1 MYPTVQEQLQ
11 CLLLQPLQHVKLTY
25 TYKTYNTE
33 IQTYRH
39 TIQKY
44 TMHLTVYK
52 QPHGDSLLLQS
63 LQHR

>member
-1 MYPTVQEQLQ
+1 MYPKVQEQLQ

-25 TYKTYNTE
+25 TY
-33 IQTYRH
+33 RH

-44 TMHLTVYK
+44 KMHLTVYK

>member
-33 IQTYRH
+33 IH
-39 TIQKY
+39 NA
-44 TMHLTVYK
+44 
-52 QPHGDSLLLQS
+52 SNS
-63 LQHR
+63 LQTTTWRQSSASVSTTQISRCTKALI